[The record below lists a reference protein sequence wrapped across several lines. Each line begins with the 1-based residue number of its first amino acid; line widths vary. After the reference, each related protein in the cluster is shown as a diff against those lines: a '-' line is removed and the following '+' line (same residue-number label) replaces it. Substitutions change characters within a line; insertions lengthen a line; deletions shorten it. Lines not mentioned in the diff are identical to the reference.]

1 MKDSEFGLMA
11 YREGNVARIRSALL
25 DSAKAGGIQ
34 ERAEESLVAFI
45 RANPSTTEAA
55 WLKRYDDVR
64 ADIWLHG
71 SSNKDER
78 RAKRIRSIRLLEI
91 LCEMVTDRQM

>member
-1 MKDSEFGLMA
+1 VTDADFGLMA

-25 DSAKAGGIQ
+25 DSAKAGGMH

-45 RANPSTTEAA
+45 RANPSKTEAA
-55 WLKRYDDVR
+55 WLTRYDAAR

-71 SSNKDER
+71 SPNAEGES
-78 RAKRIRSIRLLEI
+78 RAASARTLHPLVVHSSSEGGRE
-91 LCEMVTDRQM
+91 

>member
-55 WLKRYDDVR
+55 WLKRYDAVR

-71 SSNKDER
+71 SSNAEHEPPRER
-78 RAKRIRSIRLLEI
+78 KP
-91 LCEMVTDRQM
+91 